1 MAMGEIAD
9 VGDVGEAVMP
19 VTRKLRVVDVIN
31 TDWSARELL
40 DHRVRQANESGR
52 FENEILCAVS
62 DHAEGLRASGH
73 TVHPVGVPRDASL
86 LGILRAIAA
95 ARRIFRQR
103 RVDVVHVHGTT
114 AWVVGAVA
122 ARLARV
128 PLVVAQVHGF
138 HHHDN
143 MRPAVLRAVLLC
155 ERLLCALAHRL
166 LYQNPADIEECRRR
180 RLAPDHKNRLIGNG
194 VQLGDFPVT
203 DPPDND
209 PPRIL
214 CVSRLEPVKNLPL
227 LIDAARIL
235 RDRGR
240 SFLVQIVGQGDLR
253 PQLEARVA
261 SHGLGD
267 VVRFLGYRTD
277 VPRLTADSDVCVLT
291 SLKEGL
297 PRAIIE
303 AGACARPI
311 VATDVIGSRDAVVDG
326 ETGFLVPLGDAEALA
341 DRVEQLLTD
350 PTLRHRM
357 GRASR
362 VHAEANFD
370 ERCVTDRIL
379 DVYDDARSRSE

>member
-9 VGDVGEAVMP
+9 TAGGAREVAEARP
-19 VTRKLRVVDVIN
+19 RKLRVVDVIN

-62 DHAEGLRASGH
+62 DHAEGLRKGGH
-73 TVHPVGVPRDASL
+73 TLHAVPVPRDTSP
-86 LGILRAIAA
+86 LGMLRAIFS
-95 ARRIFRQR
+95 ARRVFRRR

-138 HHHDN
+138 HHHEN
-143 MRPAVLRAVLLC
+143 MRPAALRAVLFC
-155 ERLLCALAHRL
+155 ERLLCALADRL
-166 LYQNPADIEECRRR
+166 LYQNPADIEECRRH
-180 RLAPDHKNRLIGNG
+180 RLAPDRKNRLIGNG
-194 VQLGDFPVT
+194 VQLDAFEASPPPDG
-203 DPPDND
+203 DPPVV
-209 PPRIL
+209 L

-227 LIDAARIL
+227 LIEAARVL

-240 SFLVQIVGQGDLR
+240 RFVVQLVGQGELR
-253 PQLEARVA
+253 PELESLVERYDLSEFVQ
-261 SHGLGD
+261 
-267 VVRFLGYRTD
+267 FLGYRTD
-277 VPRLTADSDVCVLT
+277 VPQLTAAADVCVLT

-341 DRVEQLLTD
+341 DRLERLLAD
-350 PTLRHRM
+350 RELRHRM
-357 GRASR
+357 GRSSR
-362 VHAEANFD
+362 AHAEASFD
-370 ERCVTDRIL
+370 ERRVTERIL
-379 DVYDDARSRSE
+379 EVYEDALASD